1 MAGCNNH
8 LNRRDLLKG
17 ICLTTAVATLG
28 GKAFCLAGENTET
41 GKSAKTAKHPRIQLY
56 KKVTEPAQVSLVK
69 GNDRRDIIYQSLKM
83 IEGEVLASI
92 GNKKILLK
100 PNMVVT
106 NNPLSATHV
115 DAIRAIL
122 DFLKPHYKK
131 QIIIGESVVW
141 KRTFDGF
148 KNYGYLPLEKE
159 YNVKLVDLNQQPYQ
173 YRYVIDK
180 DNRPLPLRIIST
192 FLDPDVYIISAARM
206 KTHDRVLVTLS
217 LKNILLACPIND
229 HKNNDKALVHT
240 GPRGVNS
247 ICHYNMFHLAQEV
260 YPDLAVID
268 GFVAMEGNGPISG
281 TAFDS
286 RVALASRDAL
296 AADII
301 ATKVMGFDP
310 QRVGYLSAM
319 AQAGMGQADFGKINI
334 LGTKLNQCLYHFK
347 PERKMKQFYGL

>member
-1 MAGCNNH
+1 MGEYHNH
-8 LNRRDLLKG
+8 LSRRELLKG
-17 ICLTTAVATLG
+17 ICLGAAATTLG
-28 GKAFCLAGENTET
+28 GRAYCLATDNTKK
-41 GKSAKTAKHPRIQLY
+41 GKSGSANKQPRIQLY
-56 KKVTEPAQVSLVK
+56 KKVTEPARVSLVK
-69 GNDRRDIIYQSLKM
+69 GNDRRDIVYQSLKM
-83 IEGEVLASI
+83 IEDEVLASI
-92 GNKKILLK
+92 SNKKILIK

-115 DAIRAIL
+115 DAVRAIL
-122 DFLKPHYKK
+122 DFLKPHYKE

-141 KRTFDGF
+141 KRTFDGYQ
-148 KNYGYLPLEKE
+148 NYGYLALEKE
-159 YNVKLVDLNQQPYQ
+159 YNVRLVDLNEQPYQ

-180 DNRPLPLRIIST
+180 DNRPLPLRVIST

-217 LKNILLACPIND
+217 LKNILLACPVND
-229 HKNNDKALVHT
+229 YRNNDKPLVHT

-268 GFVAMEGNGPISG
+268 GFVGMEGSGPVGG

-286 RVALASRDAL
+286 RVALASLDAL
-296 AADII
+296 AADTI

-310 QRVGYLSAM
+310 ERVGYLSAI
-319 AQAGMGQADFGKINI
+319 AQAGMGQGDIEKINI
-334 LGTKLNQCLYHFK
+334 LGTELNQCLYHFR
-347 PERKMKQFYGL
+347 PERKMRQFYGL

>member
-1 MAGCNNH
+1 MTGYNNH

-17 ICLTTAVATLG
+17 ICLGTAAAAFG
-28 GKAFCLAGENTET
+28 GKPFCLAGENTET
-41 GKSAKTAKHPRIQLY
+41 SESAKTADHPRIQLY
-56 KKVTEPAQVSLVK
+56 KKITAPARVSLVK
-69 GNDRRDIIYQSLKM
+69 GSDRRDIVYQSLKM
-83 IEGEVLASI
+83 IEDEVIASI
-92 GNKKILLK
+92 GNKKILIK

-106 NNPLSATHV
+106 NRLLTATHV
-115 DAIRAIL
+115 DAVRAVL

-159 YNVKLVDLNQQPYQ
+159 YNVKLVDLNQQSYQ

-217 LKNILLACPIND
+217 LKNVLLACPLND
-229 HKNNDKALVHT
+229 HKNNDKPLVHT
-240 GPRGVNS
+240 GPRGVDS

-268 GFVAMEGNGPISG
+268 GFVGMEGDGPISG

-296 AADII
+296 AADTI

-319 AQAGMGQADFGKINI
+319 AQAGMGQADIEKINI